1 MLRIMML
8 RKKLQTLQDEATT
21 LRAKQVTFKTR
32 EGELAAQ
39 IEEAKTEEEI
49 SAAAAA
55 VEELEKSQKTTKERL
70 QTIKDECDAILEEIA
85 AAEEAAAAAGAGD
98 GSGDGTNTE
107 DGSADSGEARSRR
120 TSGAAW
126 VKRCKEFQRTGRMVY
141 ENARSLV
148 KRAAITTKSTGVVG
162 PTGIGPINDL
172 AGNTVSGLIDL
183 IKITDCTGMSSY
195 KVPYEASDPE
205 AADFTD
211 GQAPSESE
219 PTFGSVEL
227 TPKLSGLL
235 AYISR
240 EIRKQSPALYAE
252 KVEESVRR
260 ALRRVLSKKAVT
272 ALLASA
278 LNVVME
284 LTAAT
289 GAELFTPKL
298 LSDIILSYGGDEGV
312 DGVATLFLN
321 KLDLKAFAAVR
332 GTNEFLP
339 VYSIT
344 PDPANPSLGTIKD
357 NNGLSCRYCLSKD
370 ITALSTATLSSTATK
385 TMVYGNPQ
393 CLEMGLWGGVE
404 VNVNEGYK
412 FGEGLL
418 TIRGEVM
425 SATDV
430 TVKNGFVVVTAKTAG

>member
-8 RKKLQTLQDEATT
+8 RKKLQTLQDEATA
-21 LRAKQVTFKTR
+21 LRAKQLTFKTR

-39 IEEAKTEEEI
+39 IEAAKTDEEI

-55 VEELEKSQKTTKERL
+55 VEELEKSQKSTKERL

-98 GSGDGTNTE
+98 DSGSE
-107 DGSADSGEARSRR
+107 DGSNDGSGEARSRR

-126 VKRCKEFQRTGRMVY
+126 IKRCKEFQRTGRMVY

-148 KRAAITTKSTGVVG
+148 MRAAITTKSTGVVG

-172 AGNTVSGLIDL
+172 AGNTISGLIDL

-195 KVPYEASDPE
+195 KVPYEAGDPE
-205 AADFTD
+205 AADFND

-430 TVKNGFVVVTAKTAG
+430 TVKNGFVVVTAKTAGGG

>member
-1 MLRIMML
+1 ML

-98 GSGDGTNTE
+98 GSGDGANTE
-107 DGSADSGEARSRR
+107 DSATASGEDRSRR

-126 VKRCKEFQRTGRMVY
+126 IKRCKEFQRTGHMVY

-148 KRAAITTKSTGVVG
+148 KRAAVTTGSAGVVG
-162 PTGIGPINDL
+162 PTGIGQINDL
-172 AGNTVSGLIDL
+172 AGNTISGLIDL
-183 IKITDCTGMSSY
+183 IKITDCTGMATY
-195 KVPYEASDPE
+195 KVPYEASDPD

-227 TPKLSGLL
+227 TPKLAGLL

-240 EIRKQSPALYAE
+240 EIRKQSPALYEE
-252 KVEESVRR
+252 KVQEAVRR
-260 ALRRVLSKKAVT
+260 ALRRILSKKAVT
-272 ALLASA
+272 ALLASS
-278 LNVVME
+278 LNTSME
-284 LTAAT
+284 LTGAT
-289 GAELFTPKL
+289 GKELVTPTL

-312 DGVATLFLN
+312 DGVAYLMLN
-321 KLDLKAFAAVR
+321 KNDLKAFAAVR
-332 GTNEFLP
+332 GKNEFLP
-339 VYSIT
+339 VYSII
-344 PDPANPSLGTIKD
+344 PDTANPSLGTIKD
-357 NNGLSCRYCLSKD
+357 NNGLSCRYCLNKN
-370 ITALSTATLSSTATK
+370 ITSLATATLNGTAKK

-393 CLEMGLWGGVE
+393 CLEMALWGGVE

-418 TIRGEVM
+418 SIRGEVM
-425 SATDV
+425 SASDV

>member
-1 MLRIMML
+1 MLKIMML
-8 RKKLQTLQDEATT
+8 RKKLQTLQDEETA
-21 LRAKQVTFKTR
+21 LRAKQLTFKTR
-32 EGELAAQ
+32 EGELASQ
-39 IEEAKTEEEI
+39 IEAAKTEEEV
-49 SAAAAA
+49 SAVSAA

-70 QTIKDECDAILEEIA
+70 QTIKDECDAILDEIA

-98 GSGDGTNTE
+98 DTGND
-107 DGSADSGEARSRR
+107 DGSNDGSSEARSRR

-126 VKRCKEFQRTGRMVY
+126 IKRCKEFQRTGHMVY

-148 KRAAITTKSTGVVG
+148 KRAAVTTGSAGVVG
-162 PTGIGPINDL
+162 PTGVGQINDL

-183 IKITDCTGMSSY
+183 VKITDCTGMSSY

-211 GQAPSESE
+211 GQAPGESE

-227 TPKLSGLL
+227 TPKLVGLL

-240 EIRKQSPALYAE
+240 EIRKQSPALYEE
-252 KVEESVRR
+252 KVQESVRR
-260 ALRRVLSKKAVT
+260 ALRRKLNSKAVT
-272 ALLASA
+272 ALLASSLNSTLA
-278 LNVVME
+278 L
-284 LTAAT
+284 TGAT
-289 GAELFTPKL
+289 GAELFTPHL

-312 DGVATLFLN
+312 DGVAHLILN

-332 GTNEFLP
+332 GTNEYLP

-370 ITALSTATLSSTATK
+370 VTALSAATLNGTAKK

-393 CLEMGLWGGVE
+393 CLEMALWGGVE

-418 TIRGEVM
+418 SIRGEVM
-425 SATDV
+425 SASDV

>member
-1 MLRIMML
+1 MLKIMVL
-8 RKKLQTLQDEATT
+8 RKKLETLKNEETQ
-21 LRAKQVTFKTR
+21 LRSRLTEFTVR

-39 IEEAKTEEEI
+39 IEAAKTEEEV
-49 SAAAAA
+49 SAVSAA

-70 QTIKDECDAILEEIA
+70 QAIKDECDAILEEIA

-98 GSGDGTNTE
+98 GSGTE
-107 DGSADSGEARSRR
+107 DGSNDGSGKSRSRR

-126 VKRCKEFQRTGRMVY
+126 IKRCKEFQRTGRMVY

-148 KRAAITTKSTGVVG
+148 KRAAVTTGSTGVVG

-183 IKITDCTGMSSY
+183 VKITDCTGMSSY

-211 GQAPSESE
+211 GHAPGESE
-219 PTFGSVEL
+219 PTFGFVAL
-227 TPKLSGLL
+227 TPKLVGLL

-240 EIRKQSPALYAE
+240 EIRKQSPALYEE
-252 KVEESVRR
+252 KVQESVRR
-260 ALRRVLSKKAVT
+260 ALRRKLNSKAVT
-272 ALLASA
+272 ALLASSLNSTLA
-278 LNVVME
+278 L
-284 LTAAT
+284 TGAT
-289 GAELFTPKL
+289 GAELFTPHL

-312 DGVATLFLN
+312 DGVAHLILN

-332 GTNEFLP
+332 GTNEYLP

-344 PDPANPSLGTIKD
+344 PDTANPSLGTIKD

-370 ITALSTATLSSTATK
+370 VTALSAATLNGTAKK

-393 CLEMGLWGGVE
+393 CLEMALWGGVE

-418 TIRGEVM
+418 SIRGEVM
-425 SATDV
+425 SASDV

>member
-1 MLRIMML
+1 MLKIMML
-8 RKKLQTLQDEATT
+8 RKKLQTLQDEETA
-21 LRAKQVTFKTR
+21 LRARQLTFKTR

-39 IEEAKTEEEI
+39 IEAAKTEEEV
-49 SAAAAA
+49 SAVSAA

-70 QTIKDECDAILEEIA
+70 QTIKDECDAILDEIA

-98 GSGDGTNTE
+98 DTGND
-107 DGSADSGEARSRR
+107 DGSNDGSSEARSRR

-126 VKRCKEFQRTGRMVY
+126 IKRCKEFQRTGHMVY
-141 ENARSLV
+141 ENAHSLV
-148 KRAAITTKSTGVVG
+148 KRAAVTTGSAGVVG
-162 PTGIGPINDL
+162 PTGVGQINDL

-183 IKITDCTGMSSY
+183 VKITDCTGMSSY

-211 GQAPSESE
+211 GQAPGESE

-227 TPKLSGLL
+227 TPKLVGLL

-240 EIRKQSPALYAE
+240 EIRKQSPALYEE
-252 KVEESVRR
+252 KVQESVRR
-260 ALRRVLSKKAVT
+260 ALRRKLNSKAVT
-272 ALLASA
+272 ALLASSLNSTLA
-278 LNVVME
+278 L
-284 LTAAT
+284 TGAT
-289 GAELFTPKL
+289 GAELFTPHL

-312 DGVATLFLN
+312 DGVAHLILN

-332 GTNEFLP
+332 GTNEYLP

-370 ITALSTATLSSTATK
+370 VTALSAATLNGTAKK

-393 CLEMGLWGGVE
+393 CLEMALWGGVE

-418 TIRGEVM
+418 SIRGEVM
-425 SATDV
+425 SASDV

>member
-1 MLRIMML
+1 ML

-98 GSGDGTNTE
+98 GSGDGANTE
-107 DGSADSGEARSRR
+107 DSATASGEDRSRR

-126 VKRCKEFQRTGRMVY
+126 AKRCKEFQRTGRMVY

-148 KRAAITTKSTGVVG
+148 KRAAVTTGSPGVVG
-162 PTGIGPINDL
+162 PTGIGQINDL

-205 AADFTD
+205 AVDFTD

-252 KVEESVRR
+252 KVEEAVRR
-260 ALRRVLSKKAVT
+260 ALRRALSKKAVT
-272 ALLASA
+272 ALLASS

-289 GAELFTPKL
+289 GAELFTPHL

-370 ITALSTATLSSTATK
+370 VTALSTATLNGSAKK

-430 TVKNGFVVVTAKTAG
+430 TVKNGFVVVAAKTAG

>member
-1 MLRIMML
+1 MLKIMVL
-8 RKKLQTLQDEATT
+8 RKKLETLKNEETQ
-21 LRAKQVTFKTR
+21 LRSRLTGFTVR

-39 IEEAKTEEEI
+39 IEAAKTEEEV
-49 SAAAAA
+49 SAVSAA

-98 GSGDGTNTE
+98 GSGTE
-107 DGSADSGEARSRR
+107 DGSNDGSGEARSRR

-126 VKRCKEFQRTGRMVY
+126 VKRCKEFQRTGHMVY

-148 KRAAITTKSTGVVG
+148 KRAAVTTGSPGVVG

-183 IKITDCTGMSSY
+183 VKITDCTGMSSY
-195 KVPYEASDPE
+195 KVPYEASDPV

-211 GQAPSESE
+211 GQAPGESE

-227 TPKLSGLL
+227 TPKLVGLL

-240 EIRKQSPALYAE
+240 EIRKQSPALYEE
-252 KVEESVRR
+252 KVQESVRR
-260 ALRRVLSKKAVT
+260 ALRRKLNSKAVT
-272 ALLASA
+272 ALLASSLNSTLA
-278 LNVVME
+278 L
-284 LTAAT
+284 TGAT
-289 GAELFTPKL
+289 GAELFTPHL

-312 DGVATLFLN
+312 DGVAHLILN

-332 GTNEFLP
+332 GTNEYLP

-370 ITALSTATLSSTATK
+370 VTALSAATLNGTAKK

-393 CLEMGLWGGVE
+393 CLEMALWGGVE

-418 TIRGEVM
+418 SIRGEVM
-425 SATDV
+425 SASDV

>member
-1 MLRIMML
+1 MLKIMML
-8 RKKLQTLQDEATT
+8 RKKLQTLQDEETA
-21 LRAKQVTFKTR
+21 LRAKQLTFKTR

-39 IEEAKTEEEI
+39 IESAKTEEEV
-49 SAAAAA
+49 SAVSAA

-98 GSGDGTNTE
+98 DTGND
-107 DGSADSGEARSRR
+107 DGSNDGSSEARSRR
-120 TSGAAW
+120 TSGATW
-126 VKRCKEFQRTGRMVY
+126 VKRCKEFQRTGHMVY

-148 KRAAITTKSTGVVG
+148 KRAAVTTGSAGVVG

-183 IKITDCTGMSSY
+183 VKITDCTGMATY
-195 KVPYEASDPE
+195 KVPYEASDPD

-211 GQAPSESE
+211 GQAPGESE

-227 TPKLSGLL
+227 TPKLVGLL

-240 EIRKQSPALYAE
+240 EIRKQSPALYEE
-252 KVEESVRR
+252 KVQESVRR
-260 ALRRVLSKKAVT
+260 ALRRKLNSKAVT
-272 ALLASA
+272 ALLASSLNSTLA
-278 LNVVME
+278 L
-284 LTAAT
+284 TGAT
-289 GAELFTPKL
+289 GAELFTPHL

-312 DGVATLFLN
+312 DGVAHLILN

-332 GTNEFLP
+332 GTNEYLP

-370 ITALSTATLSSTATK
+370 VTALSAATLNGTAKK

-393 CLEMGLWGGVE
+393 CLEMALWGGVE

-418 TIRGEVM
+418 SIRGEVM
-425 SATDV
+425 SASDV

>member
-1 MLRIMML
+1 MLKIMML
-8 RKKLQTLQDEATT
+8 RKKLQTLQDEETA
-21 LRAKQVTFKTR
+21 LRAKQLTFKTR

-39 IEEAKTEEEI
+39 IESAKTEEEV
-49 SAAAAA
+49 SAVSAA

-98 GSGDGTNTE
+98 GSGTE
-107 DGSADSGEARSRR
+107 DGSNDGSGEARSRR

-126 VKRCKEFQRTGRMVY
+126 IKRCKEFQRTGHMVY

-148 KRAAITTKSTGVVG
+148 KRAAVTTGSPGVVG

-183 IKITDCTGMSSY
+183 VKITDCTGMSSY

-227 TPKLSGLL
+227 TPKLVGLL

-240 EIRKQSPALYAE
+240 EIRKQSPALYEE
-252 KVEESVRR
+252 KVQESVRR
-260 ALRRVLSKKAVT
+260 ALRRKLNSKAVT
-272 ALLASA
+272 ALLASSLNSTLA
-278 LNVVME
+278 L
-284 LTAAT
+284 TGAT
-289 GAELFTPKL
+289 GAELFTPHL

-312 DGVATLFLN
+312 DGVAHLILN

-332 GTNEFLP
+332 GTNEYLP

-370 ITALSTATLSSTATK
+370 VTALSAATLNGTAKK

-393 CLEMGLWGGVE
+393 CLEMALWGGVE

-418 TIRGEVM
+418 SIRGEVM
-425 SATDV
+425 SASDV